1 MRNSAMTR
9 WSLLGLS
16 ALFSLALALLHFNR
30 DAAQDEQ
37 EPDIRSAVSEVP
49 EIQPESEIQFDPR
62 VKVSIHPRDLYSKLI
77 ESPDY
82 WSYSLR
88 SRLLAL
94 PPSELLALL
103 ERDELLVRD
112 DARDMIVDLAS
123 WCAGA
128 LMFAK
133 ENAQASEMGR
143 ELAFHDNRVFERMQ
157 KAFNGGWCGRFARAP
172 DAHDRMKRLQELID
186 VSDLPGQDRY
196 ERVMTQ
202 VQEAAAR
209 NDGSLQA
216 MISSDRADLISVAMY
231 EIVQQRDS
239 SVIVDWT
246 TLDELSLNQ
255 VQSLL
260 PHLRIGLECQ
270 QLGQCSARDNPAIS
284 AACFNTGLHC
294 STGTDFY
301 SIMRR
306 GLSPI
311 QFEAL
316 TTLMNSVSTYRR
328 GHGG

>member
-1 MRNSAMTR
+1 MTR
-9 WSLLGLS
+9 WSLLGF
-16 ALFSLALALLHFNR
+16 AAFFSLALALLHLGR

-37 EPDIRSAVSEVP
+37 EPDIVSAVSEVS
-49 EIQPESEIQFDPR
+49 EIQLESEIQFESR
-62 VKVSIHPRDLYSKLI
+62 TKGAIHPSDLYSKLT
-77 ESPDY
+77 ESSDY

-94 PPSELLALL
+94 PPSELLAFL

-133 ENAQASEMGR
+133 EKAQASEMGR
-143 ELAFHDNRVFERMQ
+143 ELVFHDKRVFERMQ

-172 DAHDRMKRLQELID
+172 DTYDRMKRLQEVID
-186 VSDLPGQDRY
+186 LSDLPGQDRY

-239 SVIVDWT
+239 SVIADWT
-246 TLDELSLNQ
+246 TINELSLNQ

-270 QLGQCSARDNPAIS
+270 QLGRCSARDNPAIS

-306 GLSPI
+306 SLSPI

-316 TTLMNSVSTYRR
+316 MTLMNSVNVYRR
-328 GHGG
+328 EHGG